1 VNGVQDSAGAL
12 TVSSTIYN
20 NNDPLYI
27 GRGADH
33 SAGSG
38 RDICHCGEA
47 GGGNNKWFWYLR
59 SGGTGF
65 FKGYM
70 SNFRISNSVRYTTT
84 FTPSTIDLTNDAN
97 TKLLT
102 LNRNRPLDLSSS
114 ARVVTPIGDV
124 RTSNFSPFISTAVWS
139 SSAHG
144 GSAYFDGSGDSLTWP
159 ANLNLSNNNFTIEG
173 WFYFTAWG
181 QSAGGNG
188 ATLFRHTPGDRFL
201 DLFVEQK
208 KLKLV
213 ASGGGVTIDGFLG
226 TTTLQ
231 LNTWTHIA
239 LVRNGTTFTAYING
253 VAESIPVTGVS
264 SSFSNMASV
273 TTGAGDNSTTGYVS
287 DLRVVNGTAVYTTG
301 FTPPTTPLTA
311 ITNTTTLLNHTN
323 GAIVDS
329 STRNVLETVGNTQV
343 STSVKKYGTGSLAFD
358 GTGDYL
364 KLNPSP
370 ILNFG
375 TGDFTI
381 EFWAYRTNTSAQ
393 FPFTQ
398 SNIGSG
404 GRSGVAIGW
413 DGSNRFWW
421 LFGDNSNWVFE
432 RFAGTTPSINTWFH
446 VAVVRDSGTARLYL
460 NGVQIDSL
468 ANSTDLSQT
477 SNISYIGGN
486 IDGFG
491 VNGYLDDFRITDG
504 FSRYPNGTTFTPP
517 ASAFPRR

>member
-1 VNGVQDSAGAL
+1 
-12 TVSSTIYN
+12 
-20 NNDPLYI
+20 
-27 GRGADH
+27 
-33 SAGSG
+33 
-38 RDICHCGEA
+38 
-47 GGGNNKWFWYLR
+47 
-59 SGGTGF
+59 
-65 FKGYM
+65 M

-114 ARVVTPIGDV
+114 ARVVTPIGGV
-124 RTSNFSPFISTAVWS
+124 KTTNFSPFISTAVWS

-144 GSAYFDGSGDSLTWP
+144 GSAYFDGSGDYLGVADNEAFNYGSGDFTLECWIYLTTTLDSKILTAHTSDGNYGP
-159 ANLNLSNNNFTIEG
+159 VNL
-173 WFYFTAWG
+173 WFSSG
-181 QSAGGNG
+181 
-188 ATLFRHTPGDRFL
+188 TLQLYSSSSGSSFD
-201 DLFVEQK
+201 
-208 KLKLV
+208 V
-213 ASGGGVTIDGFLG
+213 ASGATVGTPTVGSWNHVAVSRQGTSIRCFLNGVLG
-226 TTTLQ
+226 STTTTSATLM
-231 LNTWTHIA
+231 NST
-239 LVRNGTTFTAYING
+239 GTFQIGYR
-253 VAESIPVTGVS
+253 S
-264 SSFSNMASV
+264 SSEFY
-273 TTGAGDNSTTGYVS
+273 TGYIS
-287 DLRVVNGTAVYTTG
+287 NFRVVKGTAVYTSA
-301 FTPPTTPLTA
+301 FTPPTSPVTA
-311 ITNTTTLLNHTN
+311 IANTSLLTDFTN

-343 STSVKKYGTGSLAFD
+343 STSVVKYGTGSLYFD

-381 EFWAYRTNTSAQ
+381 EFWAYRTSTSAQ

-421 LFGDNSNWVFE
+421 LFGDNTDWVFE

-460 NGVQIDSL
+460 NGVQIDSVS
-468 ANSTDLSQT
+468 NSTNLSQT

-504 FSRYPNGTTFTPP
+504 FSRYSNGTTFTPP
-517 ASAFPRR
+517 VSAFPRR